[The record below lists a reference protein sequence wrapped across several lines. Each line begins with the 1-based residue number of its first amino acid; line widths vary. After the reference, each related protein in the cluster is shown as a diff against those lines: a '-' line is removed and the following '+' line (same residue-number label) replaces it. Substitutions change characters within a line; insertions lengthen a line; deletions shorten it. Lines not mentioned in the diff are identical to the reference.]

1 MQSKYFFLGIG
12 INYIGTASELS
23 GCINDVIST
32 KSLFKAKFPD
42 LQSNFLTD
50 FTVKKPTKEII
61 LFELQAL
68 LMQSKPLDTIILH
81 YSGHGTSIPDNDND
95 EIDKK
100 DECIVT
106 IDLSIITDD
115 ELNHL
120 LYTYLQP
127 GVFLFCLFDSCYS
140 GTVLD
145 LKYTW
150 ISSTTPIQKNNDK
163 PQPKGKIIMISGCRD
178 DQTSADVK
186 FSNTSNGALTKAFL
200 DSYSSSLSWTS
211 LVENIRLLL
220 LKDNYTQ
227 IPLLSFNN
235 GNIYDKLL

>member
-1 MQSKYFFLGIG
+1 MQSKYFLGIG
-12 INYIGTASELS
+12 INYIGSTSELS

-32 KSLFKAKFPD
+32 ENFFKNKFPD

-50 FTVKKPTKEII
+50 FTVKKPTKQVI
-61 LFELQAL
+61 LTELQTL
-68 LMQSKPLDTIILH
+68 LIQSQPLDTIILH
-81 YSGHGTSIPDNDND
+81 YSGHGVSIPDNDND

-100 DECIVT
+100 DECIVP

-115 ELNHL
+115 ELNNL
-120 LYTYLQP
+120 LFTYLKP
-127 GVFLFCLFDSCYS
+127 GVFLFCLFDSCFS

-150 ISSTTPIQKNNDK
+150 ISSSSPIQKNNDK
-163 PQPKGKIIMISGCRD
+163 PQPRGKIIMISGSRD

-186 FSNTSNGALTKAFL
+186 FNNTSYGALTKAFL
-200 DSYSSSLSWTS
+200 DSYSTSSSWTN
-211 LVENIRLLL
+211 LVENIRML
-220 LKDNYTQ
+220 LKTNYTQ

-235 GNIYDKLL
+235 GNINDKLL